1 MAGLPPDD
9 FWSKTFAEVRFIVR
23 ATVRRVEQDYERQ
36 RAVAY
41 EAAKLTAL
49 AFHNPKK
56 LPDYKPLEREKPK
69 LAAPTEYD
77 NARVKAFFVELA
89 ARGKRSA
96 EKT

>member
-9 FWSKTFAEVRFIVR
+9 FWPKTFPEVRFIVR
-23 ATVRRVEQDYERQ
+23 ATVKRIEQDYERQ

-56 LPDYKPLEREKPK
+56 LPDYTPLQREKPK
-69 LAAPTEYD
+69 LGAPTEYD
-77 NARVKAFFVELA
+77 DARVKAFFVELA
-89 ARGKRSA
+89 AKSKRDA
-96 EKT
+96 T